1 MKLVVFLFGLS
12 LLSACADVTKVNEIT
27 SQSFKLNKMAAAQ
40 IALPSNG
47 SYGDKAYPSS
57 GAMTQAAILNAMSKH
72 MVKVETL
79 KAVQDMTSAL
89 DSAKSKK
96 VDYLVYPEIL
106 HWEDRST
113 EWSGK
118 SDLVTIKI
126 QILDV
131 KSGETISAATIDGKS
146 GLWTFGGDHPQDL
159 LPTPI
164 QEYFSKLF

>member
-1 MKLVVFLFGLS
+1 M
-12 LLSACADVTKVNEIT
+12 
-27 SQSFKLNKMAAAQ
+27 
-40 IALPSNG
+40 
-47 SYGDKAYPSS
+47 
-57 GAMTQAAILNAMSKH
+57 
-72 MVKVETL
+72 ETL